1 MGKRYGTWKRKF
13 KDASGQE
20 KELYFACSRRGEV
33 IGLDKLTEIVT
44 EATSLSPGDVGSS
57 LITFSRTIIL
67 LLEEGFS
74 VRLHRIG
81 CFSIAV
87 TSDGFES
94 PNDISPDKVRAT
106 KVVFTPDKRLISMI
120 RNLKFT
126 NYDKKIMKAI
136 GKSNP
141 YL

>member
-33 IGLDKLTEIVT
+33 IGFDKLTDIIT
-44 EATSLSPGDVGSS
+44 ENTSLTPGDISNCLIS
-57 LITFSRTIIL
+57 LSRTIIS

-74 VRLHRIG
+74 VRLDNIG

-106 KVVFTPDKRLISMI
+106 KIVFTPDRKLNSKIKD
-120 RNLKFT
+120 LKF
-126 NYDKKIMKAI
+126 NNFDKRIREAI

-141 YL
+141 FL